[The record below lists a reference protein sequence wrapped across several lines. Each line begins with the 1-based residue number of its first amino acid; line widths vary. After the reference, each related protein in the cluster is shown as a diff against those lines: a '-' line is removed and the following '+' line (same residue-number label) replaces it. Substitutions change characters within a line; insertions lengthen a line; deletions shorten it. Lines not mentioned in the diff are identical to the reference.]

1 MILEIA
7 YKKHN
12 DWLRIC
18 KSFNC
23 QESDC
28 QDIVSEMYIKIDHLT
43 KNGKDLRYGENDIN
57 YFYCYKII
65 FHSCLRLKQH
75 NSKRKDLIVTT
86 DSENFDVCA
95 ALAKYGKKSTID
107 EDMLFNK
114 LEEFTDEYREK
125 LTWYDITIFELL
137 SGGKKISE
145 LQRETNI
152 SYVSLRNTYLK
163 VKDFVKKQYEK
174 FDWTR
179 GSSRKNN

>member
-7 YKKHN
+7 YKKHK

-23 QESDC
+23 SADDC
-28 QDIVSEMYIKIDHLT
+28 DDIVSEMYIKIDHLT
-43 KNGKDLRYGENDIN
+43 KQGKDLSYGDNDIN

-75 NSKRKDLIVTT
+75 NKKRKDLIVTS
-86 DSENFDVCA
+86 DSEKFDLSA

-107 EDMLFNK
+107 EDQLFNK
-114 LEEFTDEYREK
+114 LEDFTNEYREK

-163 VKDFVKKQYEK
+163 VKSFIKQQYEK

-179 GSSRKNN
+179 GSSRKDN